1 MGNTYRNT
9 LPLAMCGDNRLLE
22 QLVHRWY
29 RWSLCQHSRLRP
41 NQGTQLPLALHH
53 PRLPF
58 TLLTPTLASRP
69 PTAMQPKTFA
79 VTMHDNRLYADSP
92 PSVTCGS
99 TYSFKDWLAFGLDKG
114 TTLAAAPDAATI
126 IQWAKQLLSF

>member
-1 MGNTYRNT
+1 
-9 LPLAMCGDNRLLE
+9 
-22 QLVHRWY
+22 
-29 RWSLCQHSRLRP
+29 
-41 NQGTQLPLALHH
+41 
-53 PRLPF
+53 
-58 TLLTPTLASRP
+58 
-69 PTAMQPKTFA
+69 
-79 VTMHDNRLYADSP
+79 MHDNRLYADTP